1 MKRKKGMLFS
11 TSIVCPHCGMAN
23 NMYVSDNKE
32 YAYQCKNCDEDF
44 YSIECTDT
52 VSDLYEITLNHQTV
66 DWFEKNRKKLHDIFG
81 KYNISFMGVDDTNET
96 ETFIDFGWVNA
107 PNSDTVQNFTDD
119 ILGLLPELPK

>member
-11 TSIVCPHCGMAN
+11 TSVVCPHCGMAN

-32 YAYQCKNCDEDF
+32 YAYQCKNCEEDF
-44 YSIECTDT
+44 YSAECLDT

-66 DWFEKNRKKLHDIFG
+66 EWFEKNRKKLHDIFVQ
-81 KYNISFMGVDDTNET
+81 YNISFMGVDDTDET
-96 ETFIDFGWVNA
+96 ETFIDFGWVKA
-107 PNSDTVQNFTDD
+107 PNGDTVQNFTDD